1 MDALYD
7 EHKLDLSKAS
17 AAIAAAE
24 DAARHVKG
32 VGSETLVAELVQL
45 RAEIRRLRL
54 KSEEGDEDAEEEAES
69 LGGVAATSSR
79 RRSIIVQDPSE
90 EEKQMWMDEVQQ
102 QLTELCNKSVHADDE
117 MEDLLSRQREAEE
130 REKALLHERAAMQ
143 TQLEEL
149 QAQVEEAN
157 KQVAVTVK
165 SGHEQALAL
174 EKTQNECDTLRQECQ
189 HLAQLLRNQSPKEKS
204 ATPTPLP
211 PPAPPAATVAPPVSP
226 PAPASQRPVQ
236 HVQPPAAFSAMET
249 EHAAGV
255 FGLQAPAAQPHAG
268 VRRPKENSAKTCLL
282 AWSQADK
289 LKALS
294 SCTAASAASATVV
307 HATAAIQ
314 EANGTL
320 GRGAHP
326 ARVASGGEMGADGKM
341 CARAEGGL
349 DGAKVAEDVEGIDM
363 DGLKNVQELREQ
375 LHKAQEE
382 LEEERKRNKG
392 QDSGGEGGEEELEEL
407 RRRLDEER
415 KKMMDLEE
423 QLQKAQVN
431 L

>member
-32 VGSETLVAELVQL
+32 VRSETLVAELVQL

-130 REKALLHERAAMQ
+130 REKALLHERAALQ

-157 KQVAVTVK
+157 KQVAMTVK
-165 SGHEQALAL
+165 SGHEKALAL
-174 EKTQNECDTLRQECQ
+174 EKTQNECDALRQECQ
-189 HLAQLLRNQSPKEKS
+189 RLSATCNNHANCMPNEKS
-204 ATPTPLP
+204 ATPTPP
-211 PPAPPAATVAPPVSP
+211 
-226 PAPASQRPVQ
+226 
-236 HVQPPAAFSAMET
+236 E
-249 EHAAGV
+249 
-255 FGLQAPAAQPHAG
+255 
-268 VRRPKENSAKTCLL
+268 
-282 AWSQADK
+282 
-289 LKALS
+289 
-294 SCTAASAASATVV
+294 
-307 HATAAIQ
+307 IQ

-392 QDSGGEGGEEELEEL
+392 QDSGGAGGGEELEEL

-423 QLQKAQVN
+423 ELQKAQVN

>member
-69 LGGVAATSSR
+69 LGGVAATSRSR
-79 RRSIIVQDPSE
+79 SVVENQPE
-90 EEKQMWMDEVQQ
+90 ENQTSRQRVDKVQQ

-157 KQVAVTVK
+157 KQVAMTVK
-165 SGHEQALAL
+165 SGHEKALAL
-174 EKTQNECDTLRQECQ
+174 EKTQNECDALRQECQ
-189 HLAQLLRNQSPKEKS
+189 RLSATCNNHANCMPNEKS
-204 ATPTPLP
+204 ATPTPP
-211 PPAPPAATVAPPVSP
+211 
-226 PAPASQRPVQ
+226 
-236 HVQPPAAFSAMET
+236 E
-249 EHAAGV
+249 
-255 FGLQAPAAQPHAG
+255 
-268 VRRPKENSAKTCLL
+268 
-282 AWSQADK
+282 
-289 LKALS
+289 
-294 SCTAASAASATVV
+294 
-307 HATAAIQ
+307 IQ

-392 QDSGGEGGEEELEEL
+392 QDSGGAGGGEELEEL

>member
-1 MDALYD
+1 LDALYD

-24 DAARHVKG
+24 DAVRHVKG
-32 VGSETLVAELVQL
+32 VRSETLVAELVQL

-69 LGGVAATSSR
+69 LGGVPATSR

-102 QLTELCNKSVHADDE
+102 QLKELCNKSVDAEDE
-117 MEDLLSRQREAEE
+117 MEELLSRQRQAEE
-130 REKALLHERAAMQ
+130 REILLLHERAALQ

-157 KQVAVTVK
+157 KQVAMTVK

-174 EKTQNECDTLRQECQ
+174 ERTQKECDTLRQDCQ
-189 HLAQLLRNQSPKEKS
+189 QLAQLLRNKSPKEKS

-211 PPAPPAATVAPPVSP
+211 PPAPPTAPVAPPVSP

-236 HVQPPAAFSAMET
+236 HVQPPAACSAMEV

-268 VRRPKENSAKTCLL
+268 VRRPKENTAKTCLL

-307 HATAAIQ
+307 HATPAIQ
-314 EANGTL
+314 EANGAL

-326 ARVASGGEMGADGKM
+326 ARVASGGEMGVDGKK

-349 DGAKVAEDVEGIDM
+349 DGAECVEGIDM

-392 QDSGGEGGEEELEEL
+392 QDSGGEGGGEELEEL

>member
-32 VGSETLVAELVQL
+32 VRSETLVAELVQL

-69 LGGVAATSSR
+69 LGGVPATSSR
-79 RRSIIVQDPSE
+79 SGGVEFQPE
-90 EEKQMWMDEVQQ
+90 EVKQTSRQTVDKVQQ

-117 MEDLLSRQREAEE
+117 MEELLSRQREAEE
-130 REKALLHERAAMQ
+130 REKALLQELAALQ
-143 TQLEEL
+143 IQLEEL
-149 QAQVEEAN
+149 QSQVEEAN
-157 KQVAVTVK
+157 QQVAMTVK

-174 EKTQNECDTLRQECQ
+174 EKTQKECDTLRQECQ
-189 HLAQLLRNQSPKEKS
+189 RLSANSNNHADCMPQEKS
-204 ATPTPLP
+204 TQTPP
-211 PPAPPAATVAPPVSP
+211 
-226 PAPASQRPVQ
+226 
-236 HVQPPAAFSAMET
+236 
-249 EHAAGV
+249 
-255 FGLQAPAAQPHAG
+255 
-268 VRRPKENSAKTCLL
+268 
-282 AWSQADK
+282 
-289 LKALS
+289 
-294 SCTAASAASATVV
+294 
-307 HATAAIQ
+307 AIQ
-314 EANGTL
+314 EANGAL

-326 ARVASGGEMGADGKM
+326 ARVASGGEMGADGEM

-349 DGAKVAEDVEGIDM
+349 DGAECVEGIDM

-392 QDSGGEGGEEELEEL
+392 QDSGGEGGGEELEEL

>member
-32 VGSETLVAELVQL
+32 VRSETLVAELVQL

-69 LGGVAATSSR
+69 LGGVPATSSR
-79 RRSIIVQDPSE
+79 RSVVENQPE
-90 EEKQMWMDEVQQ
+90 EEKQMSRQRVDKVQQ
-102 QLTELCNKSVHADDE
+102 QLKELCNKSVHADDE
-117 MEDLLSRQREAEE
+117 MEELLSRQREAEE
-130 REKALLHERAAMQ
+130 REKALLQELAALQ

-157 KQVAVTVK
+157 KEVAMTVK

-174 EKTQNECDTLRQECQ
+174 ERTQKECDTLRQECQ
-189 HLAQLLRNQSPKEKS
+189 QLAQLLRNQSPKEKS

-211 PPAPPAATVAPPVSP
+211 PPAPPAAPVAPPVSP

-236 HVQPPAAFSAMET
+236 HVQPPAACSAMEL

-307 HATAAIQ
+307 HATPAIQ
-314 EANGTL
+314 EANGAL

-326 ARVASGGEMGADGKM
+326 ARVASGGEMGADGRM

-349 DGAKVAEDVEGIDM
+349 DGAEGVEGIDM

-392 QDSGGEGGEEELEEL
+392 QDSGGEGGGEELEEL

-415 KKMMDLEE
+415 KKMMDFEE